1 MNMLHSLIKSIK
13 QKPENFSHL
22 LKQPENHR
30 LFIRSSH
37 SKDNLD
43 YDNEINTMD
52 NRHNQK
58 SFRGYL
64 VSISV
69 KNNNQNISTETRYYE
84 AKDQWNAIRL
94 AQYDLKPNENIHSI
108 CYICSSHQPL
118 RKNE

>member
-30 LFIRSSH
+30 LFTYSSH

-43 YDNEINTMD
+43 YDNEIKVID
-52 NRHNQK
+52 NQK

-64 VSISV
+64 VSISI
-69 KNNNQNISTETRYYE
+69 KNNQNVSTETRYYE
-84 AKDQWNAIRL
+84 ARDQWNAIRL
-94 AQYDLKPNENIHSI
+94 AQYDLKPNENIHST